1 MSAPRFAG
9 LQDTLRA
16 MSRPVSGERIAAIR
30 AAAKGGTTSPSPA
43 PAVATRTAA
52 AEPKPVAAAKPKAL
66 ERQTAEADDR
76 AWQVP
81 PEIAAQGTIRAEGY
95 RLAFEATTD
104 QLRRMSRTRAGRGR
118 VGSLIA
124 MVAAGASD
132 REIQSNLGTKQTDGQ
147 LAASAMW
154 DRAIVRVCGS
164 LAPGAR
170 AAEQQAPREAA
181 RARMLAVASHPYFHG
196 NEQKALRYLT
206 SDALMPVS
214 AHGIMNLVAMQ
225 NGERRS
231 IEAWAGDL
239 HPAWARAIAA
249 VFPAS

>member
-16 MSRPVSGERIAAIR
+16 MSRPASGARIAAIR

-43 PAVATRTAA
+43 PAAATRTAA
-52 AEPKPVAAAKPKAL
+52 AAPKPAVPAKAKAAEQQIAP
-66 ERQTAEADDR
+66 
-76 AWQVP
+76 WPVP
-81 PEIAAQGTIRAEGY
+81 SEVAAQGEAKAEDY
-95 RLAFEATTD
+95 RLAFKATTD
-104 QLRRMSRTRAGRGR
+104 QLRRMSRTSAARGR

-124 MVAAGASD
+124 MVAASASD
-132 REIQSNLGTKQTDGQ
+132 QEIQSNLGTKQTDGQ

-231 IEAWAGDL
+231 IDAWAGDL

-249 VFPAS
+249 VFPVTN

>member
-1 MSAPRFAG
+1 MSKPRFAG
-9 LQDTLRA
+9 LQAALKE
-16 MSRPVSGERIAAIR
+16 MSRPVHGERIAAILN
-30 AAAKGGTTSPSPA
+30 AAKGGTTSPSPA

-52 AEPKPVAAAKPKAL
+52 AAPKPAVPAKAKAAEQPIAAP
-66 ERQTAEADDR
+66 
-76 AWQVP
+76 WPVP
-81 PEIAAQGTIRAEGY
+81 SEVAAQGEAKAEVY
-95 RLAFEATTD
+95 RLAFKATTD
-104 QLRRMSRTRAGRGR
+104 QLRRMSRTHAARGR

-132 REIQSNLGTKQTDGQ
+132 QEIQSNLGTKQTDGQ

-196 NEQKALRYLT
+196 NEQKALGYLT
-206 SDALMPVS
+206 SHALMPVS
-214 AHGIMNLVAMQ
+214 ADGIMNLVAMQ

-231 IEAWAGDL
+231 IDAWAGDV

-249 VFPAS
+249 VFPVTN

>member
-16 MSRPVSGERIAAIR
+16 MSRPINGERIAAIR

-43 PAVATRTAA
+43 PDVATRTAA
-52 AEPKPVAAAKPKAL
+52 AAPKPVAAAKPKA
-66 ERQTAEADDR
+66 AEQQIAP
-76 AWQVP
+76 WPVP
-81 PEIAAQGTIRAEGY
+81 SEIAAQGEAKAEGY

-104 QLRRMSRTRAGRGR
+104 QLRRMSRTRAARGR

-132 REIQSNLGTKQTDGQ
+132 QEIQSNLGTKQTDGQ

-206 SDALMPVS
+206 KDALMPVS